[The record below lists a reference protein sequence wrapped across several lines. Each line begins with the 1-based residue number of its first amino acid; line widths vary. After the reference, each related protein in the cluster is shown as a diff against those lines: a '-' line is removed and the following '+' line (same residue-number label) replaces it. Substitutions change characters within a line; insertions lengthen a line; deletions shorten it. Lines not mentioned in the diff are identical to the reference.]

1 MNNRLKL
8 HELLLTMCPNVYY
21 QSPNNL
27 QMKYPAI
34 RYSKN
39 DINNRFAN
47 NGVYIQNEEY
57 SITVIT
63 KKVDDPIVNGLSKLP
78 LCDYDRSFISDNLYH
93 YVFKINY

>member
-21 QSPNNL
+21 QSTNNL

-63 KKVDDPIVNGLSKLP
+63 KQVDDPIVTGLSKLP
-78 LCDYDRSFISDNLYH
+78 LCVYDRSFISDNLYH

>member
-21 QSPNNL
+21 QSPKNL

-63 KKVDDPIVNGLSKLP
+63 KKVDDPIVTGLSKLP
-78 LCDYDRSFISDNLYH
+78 LCVYDRSFISDNLYH